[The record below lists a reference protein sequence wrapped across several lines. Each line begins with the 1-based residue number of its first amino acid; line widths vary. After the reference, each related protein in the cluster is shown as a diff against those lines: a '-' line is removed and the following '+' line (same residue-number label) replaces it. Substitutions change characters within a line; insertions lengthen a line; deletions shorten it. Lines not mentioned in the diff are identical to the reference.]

1 MVLNNSLIIVISSPS
16 GVGKTTI
23 TKKLL
28 KKINKSY
35 LSVSCTTRHP
45 RKNEINKV
53 DYFFISKKKFLK
65 YKKEKKFLETAKV
78 HNNYYGTLKSEL
90 RKQNKNNKVILLD
103 IDWQGARNLRR
114 KIEKNCY
121 SFFLLPPSIS
131 TLKKR
136 LFKRH
141 LDNKSLALSRL
152 SSARKDLKYW
162 KEYDY
167 VYVND
172 KLNKCVN
179 EISKKINDLLTE
191 NINKSKFK
199 KIIKK
204 LYL

>member
-1 MVLNNSLIIVISSPS
+1 MVPKNSLIIIISSPS

-28 KKINKSY
+28 TKVSNSY
-35 LSVSCTTRHP
+35 LSISCTTRSP
-45 RKNEINKV
+45 RKNERNKI
-53 DYFFISKKKFLK
+53 DYFFITKKKFFK
-65 YKKEKKFLETAKV
+65 YKKENKFIETANV

-90 RKQNKNNKVILLD
+90 KKNKKNKVVLLD
-103 IDWQGARNLRR
+103 IDWQGARNIR
-114 KIEKNCY
+114 KKIKKNCF
-121 SFFLLPPSIS
+121 SFFLLPPSI
-131 TLKKR
+131 TILKNR
-136 LFKRH
+136 LLKRH
-141 LDNKSLALSRL
+141 VDNKLLALSRL

-179 EISKKINDLLTE
+179 EISKKISELVLE
-191 NINKSKFK
+191 NNRKLKFQ

-204 LYL
+204 M

>member
-1 MVLNNSLIIVISSPS
+1 LVLNNSLIIIISSPS

-28 KKINKSY
+28 KKIDKSY
-35 LSVSCTTRHP
+35 LSVSCTTRCP

-53 DYFFISKKKFLK
+53 DYFFITKEKFLRF
-65 YKKEKKFLETAKV
+65 KKEKKFLETAKV

-90 RKQNKNNKVILLD
+90 RKKSKNNKAILLD
-103 IDWQGARNLRR
+103 IDWQGARNLRK
-114 KIEKNCY
+114 KIKKNCY

-131 TLKKR
+131 ILKKR
-136 LFKRH
+136 LLKRH
-141 LDNKSLALSRL
+141 FDNKSLALSRL

-162 KEYDY
+162 EEYDY

-172 KLNKCVN
+172 RLNKCVN
-179 EISKKINDLLTE
+179 EISKKINDLIIQ
-191 NINKSKFK
+191 NNNRSKLR

-204 LYL
+204 L

>member
-1 MVLNNSLIIVISSPS
+1 MVINNSLIIIISSPS

-35 LSVSCTTRHP
+35 LSISCTTRSP

-65 YKKEKKFLETAKV
+65 YKKEKKFIETAKV

-90 RKQNKNNKVILLD
+90 RKKNKDNKVIFLD
-103 IDWQGARNLRR
+103 IDWQGARNIRK
-114 KIEKNCY
+114 KIEKYCY

-131 TLKKR
+131 ILKKR

-141 LDNKSLALSRL
+141 FDNKSLALSRL

-162 KEYDY
+162 DEYDY
-167 VYVND
+167 IYVNN
-172 KLNKCVN
+172 KLDKCVN
-179 EISKKINDLLTE
+179 EISKKINDLIIE
-191 NINKSKFK
+191 NNMRSYFR
-199 KIIKK
+199 KIIQK
-204 LYL
+204 L